1 MYATKIKMKNGC
13 QNSSTTTE
21 ISEIYIT
28 GCPNSGCFSKSYL
41 YDYLKTNPG
50 TIKVNLYPYPNLIPA
65 LSNTGEKYVRSE
77 ANDTPNDNLL
87 KLPRAQ
93 TFNCADVDAIRC
105 NNYTV
110 DTS

>member
-28 GCPNSGCFSKSYL
+28 GCPTPGYFSKSTL

-50 TIKVNLYPYPNLIPA
+50 TIKVNLPPYPYLIPA

-87 KLPRAQ
+87 KLPRA
-93 TFNCADVDAIRC
+93 
-105 NNYTV
+105 
-110 DTS
+110 